1 VPSIQDYR
9 DFYANF
15 VVRSEGST
23 NQDLI
28 AAFASVERERFVG
41 KGPWPI
47 FIGTGYIPTVTDD
60 PSLLYQD
67 ILVGLATDRGINNGQ
82 PSLHARCLAACDP
95 KPGETVVHVGAGT
108 GYYTAILATLVGS
121 TGTVL
126 AYEIESDLA
135 ELARSNLKH
144 LPNVKVLSASAT
156 EAEIPT
162 ADVIY
167 VCAGATSPPNAWFDA
182 LTIGGRL
189 AFPLTPTNE
198 YGCMLLVTR
207 RSDTE
212 YAASS
217 ILRVAFIPCVGAQDA
232 STSHGLATAMRTSPL
247 SEIRSLRRGTS
258 PDKSAWYVAE
268 TWWLSTEAAS
278 NSAVAER

>member
-1 VPSIQDYR
+1 VPAIREYR

-15 VVRSEGST
+15 LVRSEGSS
-23 NQDLI
+23 NRELI
-28 AAFASVERERFVG
+28 AAFACVERERFVR

-47 FIGTGYIPTVTDD
+47 FIGSGYIPTVSDD

-95 KPGETVVHVGAGT
+95 KPGEMVVHVGAGT

-121 TGTVL
+121 AGSVL
-126 AYEIESDLA
+126 AYEIEADLV
-135 ELARSNLKH
+135 ELARSNLRY
-144 LPNVKVLSASAT
+144 LPTVNVLSASAT
-156 EAEIPT
+156 EAQIPR
-162 ADVIY
+162 ANVIY
-167 VCAGATSPPNAWFDA
+167 VCAGAANPPDTWLDA

-207 RSDTE
+207 SSETD

-217 ILRVAFIPCVGAQDA
+217 ILRVAFIPCVGAQDGA
-232 STSHGLATAMRTSPL
+232 TSHAVATAMRTSPL

-258 PDKSAWYVAE
+258 PDKSAWYVGE
-268 TWWLSTEAAS
+268 TWWLSTEAES
-278 NSAVAER
+278 NPTVREQ

>member
-1 VPSIQDYR
+1 MPSIQDYR

-15 VVRSEGST
+15 LVRSEGSS
-23 NQDLI
+23 NEELI

-47 FIGTGYIPTVTDD
+47 FIGSGYIPTVSDD
-60 PSLLYQD
+60 PTLLYQD

-121 TGTVL
+121 AGSVL
-126 AYEIESDLA
+126 AYEIEADLA
-135 ELARSNLKH
+135 ELARGNLRH
-144 LPNVKVLSASAT
+144 LPNVNVLSASAT
-156 EAEIPT
+156 EAQIPK
-162 ADVIY
+162 ANVIY
-167 VCAGATSPPNAWFDA
+167 VCAGAANPPDTWLDA

-207 RSDTE
+207 RSETE

-217 ILRVAFIPCVGAQDA
+217 ILRVAFIPCVGAQDGA
-232 STSHGLATAMRTSPL
+232 TSHALATAMRTSPL
-247 SEIRSLRRGTS
+247 SEIRSLRRGTI
-258 PDKSAWYVAE
+258 PDKSAWHVGE
-268 TWWLSTEAAS
+268 TWWLSTEVES
-278 NSAVAER
+278 KPTVREQ